1 MSASIKVNIGDVLMN
16 GMMDVI
22 SKVVMDLS
30 RMYNFDGVEAC
41 RMMEIEKSSKSVKSV
56 KPSKSLKVVKVKSS
70 FPLPFNGDQDMS
82 CCQGLRQNQGLYTQC
97 QGSRKD
103 SGEFCKVCQSQADKN
118 DNGKPDYGTIGDR
131 MKAHVEGVEFKD
143 PSGKLPTA
151 YSIVMKKLKLSREQV
166 EEEAGKLNIKLNPI
180 HFEEV
185 ASKKSGR
192 PAKGDKPEKTETK
205 PKGRPKKS
213 KKVLEL
219 AGEEEDLFAS
229 LVMSANAES
238 NAESNSESNGLNTPI
253 LAESD
258 DEEEQVEKEIE
269 EQDEKQIE
277 DPSVN
282 PIEEPIKKQKKNK
295 ISEEEKAS
303 LAALAKQKKQEIEDE
318 KAALA
323 KQKKQEMEDEKALA
337 KQKKKAME
345 DEKTAKK
352 KAIEDEKALAKQK
365 KKAIEDEKALAKE
378 KGVSKKSS
386 KKEKAAATEE
396 EEPDVVKKIEFE
408 GKKYLKSKN
417 TGIIYNMEQ
426 DVIGKWNEE
435 KQRIDFNE
443 VGEESEDEYDEDD
456 N

>member
-1 MSASIKVNIGDVLMN
+1 MSGSIKVNISEVLMN

-30 RMYNFDGVEAC
+30 KVYNFDGEEAC
-41 RMMEIEKSSKSVKSV
+41 RMLEIGKSVSKVKSSKSLS
-56 KPSKSLKVVKVKSS
+56 SKSLSMLKPVKSL
-70 FPLPFNGDQDMS
+70 FALPFNGVEDVNK
-82 CCQGLRQNQGLYTQC
+82 CQGLRQNHGLYTQC
-97 QGSRKD
+97 QGSRNETED
-103 SGEFCKVCQSQADKN
+103 FCKSCQSQANKN

-131 MKAHVEGVEFKD
+131 MKAHDEGVEFKD

-151 YSIVMKKLKLSREQV
+151 YSIVMKKLKLTREEV
-166 EEEAGKLNIKLNPI
+166 ESEAGKLNIKLNPI

-185 ASKKSGR
+185 ATKKSGR
-192 PAKGDKPEKTETK
+192 PAKADKPEKTESK

-238 NAESNSESNGLNTPI
+238 NGESNGLNTPI
-253 LAESD
+253 LADSD
-258 DEEEQVEKEIE
+258 DEEKAIE
-269 EQDEKQIE
+269 EPIE
-277 DPSVN
+277 EPSEE

-295 ISEEEKAS
+295 ISEEEKK
-303 LAALAKQKKQEIEDE
+303 ALEDE
-318 KAALA
+318 KAA
-323 KQKKQEMEDEKALA
+323 KKKALEDEKALK
-337 KQKKKAME
+337 KQALEDEKALKKQALEDEKAAKKKAME
-345 DEKTAKK
+345 DEKAAKKKAIEDEKEAKK
-352 KAIEDEKALAKQK
+352 KAIEDEKAAKK
-365 KKAIEDEKALAKE
+365 VSEEVKP
-378 KGVSKKSS
+378 SKKNS
-386 KKEKAAATEE
+386 KKEPKKDSE

-443 VGEESEDEYDEDD
+443 VAEESEDEYDDD